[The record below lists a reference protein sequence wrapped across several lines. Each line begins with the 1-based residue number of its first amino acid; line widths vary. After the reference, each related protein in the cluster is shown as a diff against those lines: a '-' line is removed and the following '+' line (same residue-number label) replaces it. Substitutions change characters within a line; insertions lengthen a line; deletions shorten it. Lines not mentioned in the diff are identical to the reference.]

1 MGTRFQNYC
10 QQCRKPTLHE
20 RDPGTVNHVLHLLM
34 TLLCCLMWLPIWML
48 LTLTQPKRRVRCLTC
63 GLAIGDRAPIEREE
77 AADARA
83 KKITDRRDAKIE
95 QAEIRREKA
104 EAEAEA
110 RANALA
116 VKAAAKAAAAPA
128 ANDSTAEAKE
138 GIGARMLR
146 ALKSGVVT
154 AIPMVKSGV
163 LLSLN
168 QVDAILKKTSGDDP
182 FLHSLF
188 RGLLVATMMVVGTIV
203 LYSIAK
209 AVGRA

>member
-1 MGTRFQNYC
+1 MLIWSIRIYTIGRASCGNPISKLLPTVL
-10 QQCRKPTLHE
+10 RKPTLHE

-63 GLAIGDRAPIEREE
+63 GLAIGDHTIEREE
-77 AADARA
+77 AADAEA

-104 EAEAEA
+104 EAEAKA

-138 GIGARMLR
+138 EWSPNASP
-146 ALKSGVVT
+146 KV
-154 AIPMVKSGV
+154 
-163 LLSLN
+163 
-168 QVDAILKKTSGDDP
+168 
-182 FLHSLF
+182 
-188 RGLLVATMMVVGTIV
+188 RGGHCDTDG
-203 LYSIAK
+203 
-209 AVGRA
+209 